1 MRGYLNRAAGKSTA
15 PGKAIN
21 SHADSLPTRRV
32 STFVP
37 FILESSERHGMFYW
51 DCTENPFTTNSVWRC
66 IFQSPWRRTHTV
78 ETLMLIL
85 ATRLSQVV
93 LNRAL

>member
-1 MRGYLNRAAGKSTA
+1 MRCTLNRAGSKSTIT
-15 PGKAIN
+15 GEAIN

-37 FILESSERHGMFYW
+37 FILESSERPGMFYC

-66 IFQSPWRRTHTV
+66 IFHSPWRRTQTV

-85 ATRLSQVV
+85 AARLSQVV
-93 LNRAL
+93 LNLAL